1 MSRRA
6 ACRTHLRPLDVQAW
20 SRLPRIL
27 YSRDMAVLTI
37 TEAASAGISTL
48 VRRAEAGEGVT
59 LSRHGRVVAEVVPEH
74 EIEALRRDRETLREA
89 ALVMARLATDS
100 GARTDLDEAIEQF
113 GLTRAELEAELALD
127 ITARQA

>member
-1 MSRRA
+1 
-6 ACRTHLRPLDVQAW
+6 
-20 SRLPRIL
+20 
-27 YSRDMAVLTI
+27 MAVLTI

-59 LSRHGRVVAEVVPEH
+59 LSRHGRLVAEVVPEH

-127 ITARQA
+127 ITARHA

>member
-59 LSRHGRVVAEVVPEH
+59 LSRHGRLVAEVVP
-74 EIEALRRDRETLREA
+74 
-89 ALVMARLATDS
+89 
-100 GARTDLDEAIEQF
+100 
-113 GLTRAELEAELALD
+113 
-127 ITARQA
+127 